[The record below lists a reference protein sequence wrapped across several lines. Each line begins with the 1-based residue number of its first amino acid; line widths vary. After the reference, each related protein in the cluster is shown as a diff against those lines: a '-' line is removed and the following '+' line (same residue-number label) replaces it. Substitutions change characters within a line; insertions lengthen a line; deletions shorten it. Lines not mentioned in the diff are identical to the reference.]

1 MDSNP
6 TAFSPS
12 RSRSVTNAGA
22 VVAAVAAP
30 LSVAAA
36 TFLATALVYYA
47 TSGAVPQMFEQLVD
61 FFWPASLL
69 LWVFLTLAV
78 AFDGLR
84 RWYVALPVAVTAAVL
99 AAFLGALIGAYLEG
113 VSADVLIVLQYAAQS
128 LVGLHLIFIV
138 FAVVATMTLGRW
150 VWSRLSGR
158 TLDARG
164 PRATTIALVRL
175 PATNLDEGL
184 VTHIARS
191 TIDTELAD
199 AQWEGYVSALAQHGW
214 DVTEVPVAPDAA
226 DSVFVEDTVV
236 IFGDTAVITRPG
248 AESRQQEP
256 AAVEDT
262 VAQLGLRLER
272 ITAPGTLEGGDVLK
286 VGRTVYVGR
295 GGRTNA
301 EGIRQ
306 LRSIASGLGYT
317 VIAVPVT
324 KVLHLKSAV
333 TALPDGTVIGFR
345 PHVDDPNVF
354 DRFMAMPEESGSA
367 VVVLDESTVLMA
379 SSAPRSAELL
389 TDLGY
394 TVTTVDISEFEK
406 LEGCVTCLSVRI
418 R

>member
-1 MDSNP
+1 MDVNP
-6 TAFSPS
+6 ATPARASDGH
-12 RSRSVTNAGA
+12 RVMLAALVTPAI
-22 VVAAVAAP
+22 VALATFVATV
-30 LSVAAA
+30 LLYFTVTAAA
-36 TFLATALVYYA
+36 SETLLQLA
-47 TSGAVPQMFEQLVD
+47 E
-61 FFWPASLL
+61 FFWPAAVLFWLL
-69 LWVFLTLAV
+69 LTIAA

-84 RWYVALPVAVTAAVL
+84 RWYVALPSAIVAATIASYVGAV
-99 AAFLGALIGAYLEG
+99 ASAFLLGAQFDG
-113 VSADVLIVLQYAAQS
+113 VTVFMYAAQS
-128 LVGLHLIFIV
+128 LVGPYLLFIV
-138 FAVVATMTLGRW
+138 IATIVTMTLGRT

-158 TLDARG
+158 ALDQRI
-164 PRATTIALVRL
+164 PRAATIALVRL
-175 PATNLDEGL
+175 PATNLEDGL

-191 TIDTELAD
+191 VVDVELAD
-199 AQWEGYVSALAQHGW
+199 AQWEGYVATLVEHGW
-214 DVTEVPVAPDAA
+214 DVVEVPVAPDAA

-236 IFGDTAVITRPG
+236 IFGETAVITRPG
-248 AESRQQEP
+248 AESREQEID
-256 AAVEDT
+256 AVAET
-262 VAQLGLRLER
+262 VAQLGLAIEA
-272 ITAPGTLEGGDVLK
+272 ITAPGNLDGGDVLK
-286 VGRTVYVGR
+286 IGTTVYVGR

-306 LRSIASGLGYT
+306 LRAIASRLGYK

-354 DRFMAMPEESGSA
+354 DRFLAMPEESGSA

-379 SSAPRSAELL
+379 ASAPRSAELI

-394 TVTTVDISEFEK
+394 TVKTVDISEFEK